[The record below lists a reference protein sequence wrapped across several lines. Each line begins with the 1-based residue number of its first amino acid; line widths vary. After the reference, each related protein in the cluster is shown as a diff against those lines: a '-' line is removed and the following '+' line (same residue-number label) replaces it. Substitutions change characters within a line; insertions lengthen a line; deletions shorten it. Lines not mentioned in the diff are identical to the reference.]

1 MTTGLQEIKAMLE
14 SKREEVLARL
24 PRLDDITVER
34 APDPV
39 DELEMLT
46 ERESAITL
54 LERDSQLLREIDA
67 ALRRIGDEDFGRCTL
82 CGKDIGDR
90 RLRAVPWTTYC
101 VACQDEVDRSRRR
114 EASSLFMSETQ
125 P

>member
-1 MTTGLQEIKAMLE
+1 MTTNSHEVKAMLE
-14 SKREEVLARL
+14 SKREEVLARMR
-24 PRLDDITVER
+24 RLDDITVER

-67 ALRRIGDEDFGRCTL
+67 ALRRIGDEDFGRCAM
-82 CGKDIGDR
+82 CGKGIGAR

-101 VACQDEVDRSRRR
+101 VACQDEVDRCARLG
-114 EASSLFMSETQ
+114 ATQ
-125 P
+125 FTISTSD